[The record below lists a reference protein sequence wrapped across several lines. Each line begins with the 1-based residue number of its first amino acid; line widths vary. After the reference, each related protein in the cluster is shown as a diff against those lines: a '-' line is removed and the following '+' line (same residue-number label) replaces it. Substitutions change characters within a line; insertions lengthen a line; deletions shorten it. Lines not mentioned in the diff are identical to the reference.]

1 MGVTYTA
8 AKDGS
13 PGRWFVPETGFFAVN
28 TQHPQFKEFSSEYK
42 RHYVERDHSMMRR
55 FYDNDVYGY
64 VFEKLKAPTINT
76 VSPYLNYGLE
86 ESIKE
91 WTQQVFHPRLVI
103 VDTLARVKQQFDR
116 TNTAYY
122 KYNNLLR
129 NIQHLTGELSITII
143 FVSHLGKAQQEYS
156 WDKIQGSTGMQGMT
170 DFMWMLDRGDNS
182 KTASLKGRGRD
193 IEDFEFALKWNPDT
207 WKYENEGSLWQVMLH
222 ENRKEIVDV
231 MKHFAHFKKQLEVK
245 PSEVSAHL
253 GENGVKAKAR
263 IQKTMQRMVESRDL
277 INGSVYGTYK
287 IFTHLPAKEDLVS
300 NENEVIN

>member
-1 MGVTYTA
+1 
-8 AKDGS
+8 
-13 PGRWFVPETGFFAVN
+13 
-28 TQHPQFKEFSSEYK
+28 
-42 RHYVERDHSMMRR
+42 
-55 FYDNDVYGY
+55 
-64 VFEKLKAPTINT
+64 
-76 VSPYLNYGLE
+76 
-86 ESIKE
+86 
-91 WTQQVFHPRLVI
+91 
-103 VDTLARVKQQFDR
+103 
-116 TNTAYY
+116 
-122 KYNNLLR
+122 
-129 NIQHLTGELSITII
+129 
-143 FVSHLGKAQQEYS
+143 
-156 WDKIQGSTGMQGMT
+156 MQGMT

-222 ENRKEIVDV
+222 ENRKEIVDT

-287 IFTHLPAKEDLVS
+287 IFTHLPVKEDLVS
-300 NENEVIN
+300 TENEVIN